1 MGQHKLEPFHH
12 FTKAEWSGFR
22 ADEPMT
28 LDAAEFDGE
37 LEVLR
42 RREVGRAL
50 LRVMRRGTLVV
61 IGAPTAGS
69 VFPLI
74 GETVP
79 AEIARRGR
87 NAVVVVRDVEARRAH
102 RFERLF
108 FARS

>member
-1 MGQHKLEPFHH
+1 
-12 FTKAEWSGFR
+12 
-22 ADEPMT
+22 
-28 LDAAEFDGE
+28 
-37 LEVLR
+37 
-42 RREVGRAL
+42 
-50 LRVMRRGTLVV
+50 MRRGTLVV

-79 AEIARRGR
+79 AEIAHRGR
-87 NAVVVVRDVEARRAH
+87 NPVIVVRDVEVRRAH